1 MADVLSGV
9 ASPADVRALPEDA
22 LPGLCEALR
31 EAIITTCGRV
41 GGHLGASLGAVELVV
56 ALHRVFHTPQDA
68 LLFDVGHQAYAHKL
82 LTGRRD
88 RMHTLRQADGIAP
101 FLDPRESHHDALAAG
116 HACTAIS
123 AALGLLSGRRQL
135 GHSGHVVAVV
145 GDGALTGGLSFEGLN
160 NAGGS
165 PLPLV
170 VVLNDNQ
177 MSISANVGAIP
188 ALLRTRNARAFFE
201 SLGFTYLGPVDGHD
215 LGALTRA
222 MREAKASSRPVVVHA
237 LTKKGRGFPPAEA
250 DEQTRGHAMGPYE
263 WRDGKLVRSRGGR
276 PTFSEAF
283 AQVLGDALERDPR
296 VVAVTPAML
305 EGSALTGL
313 KARFPD
319 RVHDVGIAEQH
330 AVTFCAGL
338 AAAGAKPV
346 CVIYST
352 FLQRAYDQVVHDVCL
367 PGLPVV
373 FAVDRAGLV
382 GADGATHQGAYDVS
396 FLRPLPG
403 LTQWA
408 PVVGEDLGPMLATAL
423 QAPGPSVL
431 RFPRGTLP
439 DLPLELAQDGT
450 EAQGPSSPGPSVP
463 SFPRGTL
470 PDLPPELARDGT
482 EAPAHDVRA
491 GAEGGKS
498 STASRLTPAAVPM
511 PGARWLKR
519 VPGSRLTLVTLGPL
533 GLSALEAVRSEPDWS
548 VLDARRAW
556 PLDEAALLEAAAG
569 GHVVVA
575 EEGTVRGGLGS
586 AVLELYAASGVSP
599 RVTLLG
605 MPDVFLPHGDARVQR
620 TQLGL
625 DAAGLRRAGRAL
637 LGEESR

>member
-41 GGHLGASLGAVELVV
+41 GGHLGASLGAVEVVV

-123 AALGLLSGRRQL
+123 AALGLLAGRRQL

-222 MREAKASSRPVVVHA
+222 LREAKASSRPVVVHA

-276 PTFSEAF
+276 PTYSEAF

-423 QAPGPSVL
+423 QASGPSVL
-431 RFPRGTLP
+431 R
-439 DLPLELAQDGT
+439 
-450 EAQGPSSPGPSVP
+450 
-463 SFPRGTL
+463 FPRGTL

-482 EAPAHDVRA
+482 EAHDARA

-498 STASRLTPAAVPM
+498 STASRLTPAALPM

-548 VLDARRAW
+548 ALDARRAW

-625 DAAGLRRAGRAL
+625 DAAGLLRAGRAL
-637 LGEESR
+637 LGEENR

>member
-41 GGHLGASLGAVELVV
+41 GGHLGASLGAVELIV

-135 GHSGHVVAVV
+135 GHTGHVVAVV

-222 MREAKASSRPVVVHA
+222 LREAKASSRPVVVHA

-283 AQVLGDALERDPR
+283 AQVLGEALERDPR

-439 DLPLELAQDGT
+439 DLPPELAQGGADV
-450 EAQGPSSPGPSVP
+450 PGQP
-463 SFPRGTL
+463 T
-470 PDLPPELARDGT
+470 
-482 EAPAHDVRA
+482 RA
-491 GAEGGKS
+491 GAVGAMGS
-498 STASRLTPAAVPM
+498 AASRGTPAAFPL

-519 VPGSRLTLVTLGPL
+519 VAGSRLTLVTLGPL
-533 GLSALEAVRSEPDWS
+533 GLSALEAARSEPDWC
-548 VLDARRAW
+548 VLDVRRAW

>member
-222 MREAKASSRPVVVHA
+222 LREAKASSRPVVVHA

-423 QAPGPSVL
+423 QAAGPSVL

-439 DLPLELAQDGT
+439 DLPPELAQR
-450 EAQGPSSPGPSVP
+450 ESEVSV
-463 SFPRGTL
+463 S
-470 PDLPPELARDGT
+470 
-482 EAPAHDVRA
+482 
-491 GAEGGKS
+491 
-498 STASRLTPAAVPM
+498 
-511 PGARWLKR
+511 GARWLKR
-519 VPGSRLTLVTLGPL
+519 VAGSRLTLVTLGPL

-625 DAAGLRRAGRAL
+625 DAAGLLRAGRAL
-637 LGEESR
+637 LGEEHR

>member
-9 ASPADVRALPEDA
+9 SSPSEVRALPEDA

-31 EAIITTCGRV
+31 EAIITLCGRV

-68 LLFDVGHQAYAHKL
+68 ILFDVGHQAYAHKL

-88 RMHTLRQADGIAP
+88 RMHTLRQAGGIAP
-101 FLDPRESHHDALAAG
+101 FLDPRESPHDALAAG

-123 AALGLLSGRRQL
+123 AALGVLAGRRQL
-135 GHSGHVVAVV
+135 EHRGHVVAVV

-165 PLPLV
+165 HLPLV
-170 VVLNDNQ
+170 VVVNDNQ

-215 LGALTRA
+215 LGALTQA
-222 MREAKASSRPVVVHA
+222 LREAKASLRPVVVHA

-263 WRDGKLVRSRGGR
+263 WRAGKLVRSRGGL

-283 AQVLGDALERDPR
+283 ATVLGEALERDPR
-296 VVAVTPAML
+296 VVVVTPAML

-338 AAAGAKPV
+338 AAAGARPV
-346 CVIYST
+346 CVVYST

-373 FAVDRAGLV
+373 FALDRAGLV

-408 PVVGEDLGPMLATAL
+408 PVVGEDLGPMLTTAL
-423 QAPGPSVL
+423 QAAGPSVL

-439 DLPLELAQDGT
+439 A
-450 EAQGPSSPGPSVP
+450 V
-463 SFPRGTL
+463 
-470 PDLPPELARDGT
+470 PPELHVGD
-482 EAPAHDVRA
+482 APVA
-491 GAEGGKS
+491 
-498 STASRLTPAAVPM
+498 
-511 PGARWLKR
+511 GARWLKR
-519 VPGSRLTLVTLGPL
+519 AQAPRLTLVTLGPL
-533 GLSALEAVRSEPDWS
+533 GLAALEAVRDEPDWS

-556 PLDEAALLEAAAG
+556 PLDEAALLEAAAS

-575 EEGTVRGGLGS
+575 EEGTTRGGLGS
-586 AVLELYAASGVSP
+586 AVLELYAASGVHP
-599 RVTLLG
+599 RVKLVG

-620 TQLGL
+620 AELGL
-625 DAAGLRRAGRAL
+625 DAVGLRRAGRGL
-637 LGEESR
+637 LGEEAP

>member
-82 LTGRRD
+82 LTGRRE
-88 RMHTLRQADGIAP
+88 RMHTLRQAGGIAP

-135 GHSGHVVAVV
+135 GHPGHVIAVV

-222 MREAKASSRPVVVHA
+222 LREAKASSRPVVVHA

-283 AQVLGDALERDPR
+283 AQVLGEALERDPR

-408 PVVGEDLGPMLATAL
+408 PMVGEDLAPMLTAAL
-423 QAPGPSVL
+423 QASGPSVL

-439 DLPLELAQDGT
+439 DLP
-450 EAQGPSSPGPSVP
+450 
-463 SFPRGTL
+463 
-470 PDLPPELARDGT
+470 PELAHA
-482 EAPAHDVRA
+482 EPEVA
-491 GAEGGKS
+491 GP
-498 STASRLTPAAVPM
+498 ST
-511 PGARWLKR
+511 GARWLKR

-533 GLSALEAVRSEPDWS
+533 GLSALEAARGEPDWS

-586 AVLELYAASGVSP
+586 AVLELYAAAGIAP
-599 RVTLLG
+599 RVKLLG

-620 TQLGL
+620 TELGL
-625 DAAGLRRAGRAL
+625 DAAGLRKTGRAL
-637 LGEESR
+637 LGEERR